1 MQKDG
6 LKVLG
11 FRHELQIFD
20 KATGELIESEV
31 KFNRIPQAGLDFL
44 IQSPFGLIAPIPDFY
59 CALYSKNFLADGNT
73 SAADLPV
80 NMGEFTAYSETTRP
94 AWVHAYNGAGTIDN
108 LGSKAIFTPTAD
120 GVAYGSVI
128 VANPTKG
135 SSTGLLLSVV
145 RYATIKPLSAGMEA
159 KLLCGITYIP
169 TNVL

>member
-1 MQKDG
+1 MQKEG

-20 KATGELIESEV
+20 IATGELIESEV

-44 IQSPFGLIAPIPDFY
+44 IQSPFGLVAPVPNFY
-59 CALYSKNFLADGNT
+59 CALFSNNFLADANT
-73 SAADLPV
+73 SAADLPGV
-80 NMGEFTAYSETTRP
+80 MGEFTAYSEATRP
-94 AWVHAYNGAGTIDN
+94 AWVHTYNGAGTIDN
-108 LGSKAIFTPTAD
+108 FASKAIFTPTAD

-135 SSTGLLLSVV
+135 ANSGLLLSVA
-145 RYATIKPLSAGMEA
+145 RYSTVKPLSVGMEA

-169 TNVL
+169 ANAI